1 MKLFDLYCQGS
12 IIIRQ
17 RPMSFVMAMK
27 NKLSKE
33 QQYKGCKFEIK
44 FNK

>member
-1 MKLFDLYCQGS
+1 MKLFDLYIQGN

-27 NKLSKE
+27 NKLSK
-33 QQYKGCKFEIK
+33 QPHYKGCKFEIK